1 MHCANGNKNNIGKM
15 NTNAL
20 SFQNWYARAISYVDA
35 EVQGDVPALRK
46 NVTTNQTDGRH
57 RNR

>member
-1 MHCANGNKNNIGKM
+1 M